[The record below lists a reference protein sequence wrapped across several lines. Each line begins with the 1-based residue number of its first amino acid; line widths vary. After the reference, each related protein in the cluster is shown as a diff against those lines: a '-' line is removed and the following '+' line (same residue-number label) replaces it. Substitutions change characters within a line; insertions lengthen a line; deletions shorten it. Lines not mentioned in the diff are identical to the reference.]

1 MSVDPSTLS
10 TAQAQS
16 LMSRLLDGELS
27 SSDADKLHAY
37 LERHPDAMD
46 WMESNQ
52 LIQDSSVDAQ
62 TVDAA
67 SAWKDIEA
75 ALPKDES
82 HPIQEESGK
91 LIRFPIVYQLLG
103 YAAAV
108 ALIGSF
114 AWTSL
119 TRSDSNIATES
130 YAASESVVEFVD
142 TEIPDASPIVYT
154 DEASG
159 WTVVWV
165 EQMEPLPDETG

>member
-1 MSVDPSTLS
+1 MSADPTTLS

-27 SSDADKLHAY
+27 SSEADKLHAY

-52 LIQDSSVDAQ
+52 LIQTSDSEAPHVDAS
-62 TVDAA
+62 A
-67 SAWKDIEA
+67 AWKDIQSE
-75 ALPKDES
+75 LSES
-82 HPIQEESGK
+82 ETTPEEPGK
-91 LIRFPIVYQLLG
+91 VIRFPIVYQLLG

-108 ALIGSF
+108 TLIGSL

-119 TRSDSNIATES
+119 TRSDSHIATES

>member
-1 MSVDPSTLS
+1 MSADPTTLS

-27 SSDADKLHAY
+27 SSEADKLHAY

-52 LIQDSSVDAQ
+52 LIQASDARTKQVDAS
-62 TVDAA
+62 A
-67 SAWKDIEA
+67 AWKDIQSELSGSDA
-75 ALPKDES
+75 AP
-82 HPIQEESGK
+82 EESAK

-108 ALIGSF
+108 VLIGSF

-119 TRSDSNIATES
+119 TRSDSRIATES